1 MSTRSSPNGDTRSGV
16 GRQSDDP
23 RPGGSSAGISPDSNL
38 DSIQA
43 IAGTDEDDLS
53 AATEE
58 EMLARKAR
66 STPPMTDVRSDETM
80 QASGRAPH

>member
-16 GRQSDDP
+16 GRQSNDP

-43 IAGTDEDDLS
+43 IAGTDEDALG

-58 EMLARKAR
+58 EAYARKAR
-66 STPPMTDVRSDETM
+66 STPPMNDVRSDETM

>member
-16 GRQSDDP
+16 GRQSNDP

-53 AATEE
+53 AGTED
-58 EMLARKAR
+58 EMQRRQAR
-66 STPPMTDVRSDETM
+66 STPPMNDVRSDETM
-80 QASGRAPH
+80 QASGRGPL

>member
-1 MSTRSSPNGDTRSGV
+1 MSTRSSPTGDTRSGI

-23 RPGGSSAGISPDSNL
+23 RPGGSSAGVAPDSNL

-43 IAGTDEDDLS
+43 IAGSEEDDLG

-58 EMLARKAR
+58 EAFARKAR
-66 STPPMTDVRSDETM
+66 STPPMNDVRSDETM
-80 QASGRAPH
+80 RASGQGPL